1 MSQDEYDLGRIH
13 SSDLRAREPRLQ
25 VSPTPSGPLSQ
36 GPRRI
41 VRWRIIACIVLVVQ
55 LVVLQGLNT
64 SLEDESWFTG
74 RLSATV
80 EEGPLS
86 LEGVAV
92 NITIDMKED
101 QDDLSIELFGPIRL
115 SHWQSE
121 RDSRAALQNQETYEE
136 DWNET
141 FSSPTPDDI
150 KSNTHQLIYGSM
162 LISAVLLVLIL
173 IDFWKQHSGFWLTIG
188 RRLLSFTSMT
198 MVLTV
203 FVMILILLPIS
214 WFSTSAGDP
223 ELYAENDNSEA
234 FLAHSDFEAETSF
247 GLDGF
252 VLEFEGGGYDI
263 GMVRPANRSAVE
275 AEPPAPGSVDAE
287 SYIGV
292 KGEVSTTTPEFLEST
307 IYYWMTLWVLVPFL
321 LMLHQRIAIDSRLAP
336 LKSLKQE

>member
-1 MSQDEYDLGRIH
+1 MSPDVT
-13 SSDLRAREPRLQ
+13 A
-25 VSPTPSGPLSQ
+25 
-36 GPRRI
+36 PRRI
-41 VRWRIIACIVLVVQ
+41 VRWRIVACIVIVAQ
-55 LVVLQGLNT
+55 LGVLHGLNT

-92 NITIDMKED
+92 NITIDMKEN

-121 RDSRAALQNQETYEE
+121 RDGRASLEDQETYEE

-141 FSSPTPDDI
+141 FSSPTPDEI

-162 LISAVLLVLIL
+162 LVSVVLLVLL
-173 IDFWKQHSGFWLTIG
+173 LVDFWKQNSGFWLTLG

-198 MVLTV
+198 MVVTI

-223 ELYAENDNSEA
+223 ELYSENDNSEA
-234 FLAHSDFEAETSF
+234 FLAHTNFEAETSL
-247 GLDGF
+247 GVDGF

-275 AEPPAPGSVDAE
+275 AEPPAPGTVDAE

-292 KGEVSTTTPEFLEST
+292 KGEVSTTTPDFLET
-307 IYYWMTLWVLVPFL
+307 TMYLWMALWVLIPFL
-321 LMLHQRIAIDSRLAP
+321 LMVQQRIAIDSNLAP
-336 LKSLKQE
+336 LKFLEEE

>member
-1 MSQDEYDLGRIH
+1 MSLN
-13 SSDLRAREPRLQ
+13 A
-25 VSPTPSGPLSQ
+25 TA
-36 GPRRI
+36 PRRI
-41 VRWRIIACIVLVVQ
+41 FRWRIGACIVLVGQ

-92 NITIDMKED
+92 NITIDMKEN

-121 RDSRAALQNQETYEE
+121 RDSRAALENQETYEE

-141 FSSPTPDDI
+141 FSSPTPDEI

-162 LISAVLLVLIL
+162 LVSGVLLIL
-173 IDFWKQHSGFWLTIG
+173 ILVDFWKQHSGFWLTLS

-198 MVLTV
+198 MVLTI
-203 FVMILILLPIS
+203 FVMILVLLPIS
-214 WFSTSAGDP
+214 WFSTAAGDP
-223 ELYAENDNSEA
+223 EIYSENDNSEA
-234 FLAHSDFEAETSF
+234 FLAHSEFQAETSL

-263 GMVRPANRSAVE
+263 GMVRPANRSLVE
-275 AEPPAPGSVDAE
+275 AEIPIPGTVDAE

-292 KGEVSTTTPEFLEST
+292 KGEVTTTTPEFLEEMMYMW
-307 IYYWMTLWVLVPFL
+307 IGLWVFVP
-321 LMLHQRIAIDSRLAP
+321 LMLMLQQRVAIDSKLAP
-336 LKSLKQE
+336 LKFLEED

>member
-1 MSQDEYDLGRIH
+1 MSPDDT
-13 SSDLRAREPRLQ
+13 A
-25 VSPTPSGPLSQ
+25 
-36 GPRRI
+36 PRRI
-41 VRWRIIACIVLVVQ
+41 VRWRIVACIVLVAQ
-55 LVVLQGLNT
+55 LGVLQGLNT

-92 NITIDMKED
+92 NITIDMKEN

-121 RDSRAALQNQETYEE
+121 RDGRASLESPETFEE
-136 DWNET
+136 GWNET
-141 FSSPTPDDI
+141 FSSPTPDEI

-162 LISAVLLVLIL
+162 LVSAVLLVLL
-173 IDFWKQHSGFWLTIG
+173 LVDFWKQHSGFWLTLG

-198 MVLTV
+198 MVLTI
-203 FVMILILLPIS
+203 FVMILVLLPIS
-214 WFSTSAGDP
+214 WFSTAAGDP
-223 ELYAENDNSEA
+223 ELYSENDNSEA
-234 FLAHSDFEAETSF
+234 FLAHSIFQAETSL

-275 AEPPAPGSVDAE
+275 AEPPLPGTVDAE

-292 KGEVSTTTPEFLEST
+292 KGEVSTTTPEFLET
-307 IYYWMTLWVLVPFL
+307 TMYVWMALWVMIPFL
-321 LMLHQRIAIDSRLAP
+321 LMIQQRVAIDSNLAP
-336 LKSLKQE
+336 LKFLEEE

>member
-1 MSQDEYDLGRIH
+1 
-13 SSDLRAREPRLQ
+13 
-25 VSPTPSGPLSQ
+25 
-36 GPRRI
+36 
-41 VRWRIIACIVLVVQ
+41 
-55 LVVLQGLNT
+55 VLQGLNT

-92 NITIDMKED
+92 NITIDMKEN

-121 RDSRAALQNQETYEE
+121 RDGRASLESPETFEE

-141 FSSPTPDDI
+141 FSSPTPDEI

-162 LISAVLLVLIL
+162 LVSAVLLVLL
-173 IDFWKQHSGFWLTIG
+173 LVDFWKQHSGFWLTLG

-198 MVLTV
+198 MVLTI
-203 FVMILILLPIS
+203 FVMILVLLPIS
-214 WFSTSAGDP
+214 WFSTAAGDP
-223 ELYAENDNSEA
+223 ELYSENDNSEA
-234 FLAHSDFEAETSF
+234 FLAHSIFQAETSL

-275 AEPPAPGSVDAE
+275 AEPPLPGTVDAE

-292 KGEVSTTTPEFLEST
+292 KGEVSTTTPEFLET
-307 IYYWMTLWVLVPFL
+307 TMYVWMALWVLIPFL
-321 LMLHQRIAIDSRLAP
+321 LMIQQRVAIDSNLAP
-336 LKSLKQE
+336 LRFLEEE

>member
-1 MSQDEYDLGRIH
+1 MSHNATD
-13 SSDLRAREPRLQ
+13 
-25 VSPTPSGPLSQ
+25 
-36 GPRRI
+36 PRRI
-41 VRWRIIACIVLVVQ
+41 FRWRIGACIVLVGQ

-92 NITIDMKED
+92 NITIDMKEN

-121 RDSRAALQNQETYEE
+121 RDSRAALENQETYEE

-141 FSSPTPDDI
+141 FSSPTPDEI

-162 LISAVLLVLIL
+162 LVSGVLLIL
-173 IDFWKQHSGFWLTIG
+173 ILVDFWKQHSGFWLTLS

-198 MVLTV
+198 MVLTI
-203 FVMILILLPIS
+203 FVMILVLLPIS
-214 WFSTSAGDP
+214 WFSTAAGDP
-223 ELYAENDNSEA
+223 EIYSENDNSEA
-234 FLAHSDFEAETSF
+234 FLAHSEFQAETSL

-275 AEPPAPGSVDAE
+275 AEPPVPGTVDAE

-292 KGEVSTTTPEFLEST
+292 KGEVTTTTPEFLEEMMYMW
-307 IYYWMTLWVLVPFL
+307 IGLWVFVPFM
-321 LMLHQRIAIDSRLAP
+321 LMIQQRVAIDSKLAP
-336 LKSLKQE
+336 LKFLEEE

>member
-1 MSQDEYDLGRIH
+1 MSPDVT
-13 SSDLRAREPRLQ
+13 A
-25 VSPTPSGPLSQ
+25 
-36 GPRRI
+36 PRRI
-41 VRWRIIACIVLVVQ
+41 VRWRIVACIVIVAQ
-55 LVVLQGLNT
+55 LGVLQGLNT

-92 NITIDMKED
+92 NITIDMKEE
-101 QDDLSIELFGPIRL
+101 QDDLSVELFGPLRL
-115 SHWQSE
+115 NHWQSE
-121 RDSRAALQNQETYEE
+121 RDSRAALENQDSYEE

-141 FSSPTPDDI
+141 FSSPSPSEI
-150 KSNTHQLIYGSM
+150 KSNTHRLIYASM
-162 LISAVLLVLIL
+162 LVSGVLLVLL
-173 IDFWKQHSGFWLTIG
+173 LVDFWKQHSGFWLTLG

-198 MVLTV
+198 MVVTI

-223 ELYAENDNSEA
+223 ELYSENDNSEA
-234 FLAHSDFEAETSF
+234 FLAHTNFEAETSL
-247 GLDGF
+247 GVDGF

-275 AEPPAPGSVDAE
+275 AEPPAPGTVDAE

-292 KGEVSTTTPEFLEST
+292 KGEVSTTTPDFLET
-307 IYYWMTLWVLVPFL
+307 TMYLWMALWVLIPFL
-321 LMLHQRIAIDSRLAP
+321 LMVQQRIAIDSNLAP
-336 LKSLKQE
+336 LKFLEEE

>member
-13 SSDLRAREPRLQ
+13 SSELRARETQLH
-25 VSPTPSGPLSQ
+25 VSPNPSGPSSQ
-36 GPRRI
+36 VPRRI

-141 FSSPTPDDI
+141 FSSPTPD
-150 KSNTHQLIYGSM
+150 
-162 LISAVLLVLIL
+162 
-173 IDFWKQHSGFWLTIG
+173 
-188 RRLLSFTSMT
+188 
-198 MVLTV
+198 
-203 FVMILILLPIS
+203 
-214 WFSTSAGDP
+214 
-223 ELYAENDNSEA
+223 
-234 FLAHSDFEAETSF
+234 
-247 GLDGF
+247 
-252 VLEFEGGGYDI
+252 
-263 GMVRPANRSAVE
+263 
-275 AEPPAPGSVDAE
+275 
-287 SYIGV
+287 
-292 KGEVSTTTPEFLEST
+292 
-307 IYYWMTLWVLVPFL
+307 
-321 LMLHQRIAIDSRLAP
+321 
-336 LKSLKQE
+336 

>member
-1 MSQDEYDLGRIH
+1 MSQDET
-13 SSDLRAREPRLQ
+13 
-25 VSPTPSGPLSQ
+25 V
-36 GPRRI
+36 PRRI
-41 VRWRIIACIVLVVQ
+41 VRWRIVACIVLVAQ
-55 LVVLQGLNT
+55 LGVLQGLNT

-92 NITIDMKED
+92 NITIDMKEN

-121 RDSRAALQNQETYEE
+121 RDGRASLESPETFEE

-141 FSSPTPDDI
+141 FSSPTPDEI

-162 LISAVLLVLIL
+162 LVSAVLLVLL
-173 IDFWKQHSGFWLTIG
+173 LVDFWKQHSGFWLTLG

-198 MVLTV
+198 MVLTI
-203 FVMILILLPIS
+203 FVMILVLLPIS
-214 WFSTSAGDP
+214 WFSTAAGDP
-223 ELYAENDNSEA
+223 ELYSENDNSEA
-234 FLAHSDFEAETSF
+234 FLAHSIFQAETSL

-275 AEPPAPGSVDAE
+275 AEPPLPGTVDAE

-292 KGEVSTTTPEFLEST
+292 KGEVSTTTPEFLET
-307 IYYWMTLWVLVPFL
+307 TMYVWMALWVMIPFL
-321 LMLHQRIAIDSRLAP
+321 LMIQQRVAIDSNLAP
-336 LKSLKQE
+336 LKFLEEE

>member
-1 MSQDEYDLGRIH
+1 MSPDDT
-13 SSDLRAREPRLQ
+13 A
-25 VSPTPSGPLSQ
+25 
-36 GPRRI
+36 PRRI
-41 VRWRIIACIVLVVQ
+41 VRWRIVACIVLVAQ
-55 LVVLQGLNT
+55 LGVLQGLNT

-92 NITIDMKED
+92 NITIDMKEN

-121 RDSRAALQNQETYEE
+121 RDGRASLESQETFEE
-136 DWNET
+136 GWNET
-141 FSSPTPDDI
+141 FSSPTPDEI

-162 LISAVLLVLIL
+162 LVSAVLLVLL
-173 IDFWKQHSGFWLTIG
+173 LVDFWKQHSGFWLTLG

-198 MVLTV
+198 MVLTI
-203 FVMILILLPIS
+203 FVMILVLLPIS
-214 WFSTSAGDP
+214 WFSTAAGDP
-223 ELYAENDNSEA
+223 ELYSENDNSEA
-234 FLAHSDFEAETSF
+234 FLAHSIFQAETSL

-275 AEPPAPGSVDAE
+275 AEPPLPGTVDAE

-292 KGEVSTTTPEFLEST
+292 KGEVSTTTPEFLET
-307 IYYWMTLWVLVPFL
+307 TMYVWMALWVLIPFL
-321 LMLHQRIAIDSRLAP
+321 LMIQQRVAIDSNLAP
-336 LKSLKQE
+336 LKFLEEE

>member
-1 MSQDEYDLGRIH
+1 MSPDVT
-13 SSDLRAREPRLQ
+13 A
-25 VSPTPSGPLSQ
+25 
-36 GPRRI
+36 PRRI
-41 VRWRIIACIVLVVQ
+41 VRWRIVACIVIVAQ
-55 LVVLQGLNT
+55 LGVLQGLNT

-92 NITIDMKED
+92 NITIDMKEN

-121 RDSRAALQNQETYEE
+121 RDGRASLENQETYEK

-141 FSSPTPDDI
+141 FSSPTPDEI

-162 LISAVLLVLIL
+162 LVSVVLLVLL
-173 IDFWKQHSGFWLTIG
+173 LVDFWKQHSGFWLTLG

-198 MVLTV
+198 MVVTI

-223 ELYAENDNSEA
+223 ELYSENDNSEA
-234 FLAHSDFEAETSF
+234 FLAHTNFEAETSL
-247 GLDGF
+247 GVDGF

-275 AEPPAPGSVDAE
+275 AEPPAPGTVDAE

-292 KGEVSTTTPEFLEST
+292 KGEVSTTTPDFLET
-307 IYYWMTLWVLVPFL
+307 TMYLWMALWVLIPFL
-321 LMLHQRIAIDSRLAP
+321 LMVQQRIAIDSNLAP
-336 LKSLKQE
+336 LKFLEEE

>member
-1 MSQDEYDLGRIH
+1 MSPVVT
-13 SSDLRAREPRLQ
+13 A
-25 VSPTPSGPLSQ
+25 
-36 GPRRI
+36 PRRI
-41 VRWRIIACIVLVVQ
+41 VRWRIVACIVIVAQ
-55 LVVLQGLNT
+55 LGVLQGLNT

-92 NITIDMKED
+92 NITIDMKEN

-121 RDSRAALQNQETYEE
+121 RDSRASLENQETYEE

-141 FSSPTPDDI
+141 FSSPTPDEI

-162 LISAVLLVLIL
+162 LVSVVLLVLL
-173 IDFWKQHSGFWLTIG
+173 LVDFWKQHSGFWLTLG

-198 MVLTV
+198 MVVTI

-223 ELYAENDNSEA
+223 ELYSENDNSEA
-234 FLAHSDFEAETSF
+234 FLAHTNFEAETSL
-247 GLDGF
+247 GVDGF

-275 AEPPAPGSVDAE
+275 AEPPAPGTVDAE

-292 KGEVSTTTPEFLEST
+292 KGEVSTTTPDFLET
-307 IYYWMTLWVLVPFL
+307 TMYLWMALWVLIPFL
-321 LMLHQRIAIDSRLAP
+321 LMVQQRIAIDSNLAP
-336 LKSLKQE
+336 LKFLEEE

>member
-1 MSQDEYDLGRIH
+1 MSPDET
-13 SSDLRAREPRLQ
+13 A
-25 VSPTPSGPLSQ
+25 
-36 GPRRI
+36 PRRI
-41 VRWRIIACIVLVVQ
+41 VRWRIVACIVLVAQ
-55 LVVLQGLNT
+55 LGVLQGLNT

-92 NITIDMKED
+92 NITIDMKEN

-121 RDSRAALQNQETYEE
+121 RDGRASLENQETYEE

-141 FSSPTPDDI
+141 FSSPTPDEI

-162 LISAVLLVLIL
+162 LVSVVLLVLL
-173 IDFWKQHSGFWLTIG
+173 LVDFWKQHSGFWLTLG

-198 MVLTV
+198 MVVTI

-223 ELYAENDNSEA
+223 ELYSENDNSEA
-234 FLAHSDFEAETSF
+234 FLAHTNFEAETSL
-247 GLDGF
+247 GIDGF

-275 AEPPAPGSVDAE
+275 AEPPAPGTVDAE

-292 KGEVSTTTPEFLEST
+292 KGEVSTTTPDFLET
-307 IYYWMTLWVLVPFL
+307 TMYLWMALWVLIPFL
-321 LMLHQRIAIDSRLAP
+321 LMVQQRIAIDSNLAP
-336 LKSLKQE
+336 LKFLEEE

>member
-1 MSQDEYDLGRIH
+1 MSQNATD
-13 SSDLRAREPRLQ
+13 
-25 VSPTPSGPLSQ
+25 
-36 GPRRI
+36 PRRI
-41 VRWRIIACIVLVVQ
+41 FRWRIGACIVLVGQ

-92 NITIDMKED
+92 NITIDMKEN

-121 RDSRAALQNQETYEE
+121 RDSRAALENQETYEE

-141 FSSPTPDDI
+141 FSSPTPDEI

-162 LISAVLLVLIL
+162 LVSGVLLIL
-173 IDFWKQHSGFWLTIG
+173 ILVDFWKQHSGFWLTLS

-198 MVLTV
+198 MVLTI
-203 FVMILILLPIS
+203 FVMILVLLPIS
-214 WFSTSAGDP
+214 WFSTAAGDP
-223 ELYAENDNSEA
+223 EIYSENDNSEA
-234 FLAHSDFEAETSF
+234 FLAHSEFQAETSL

-263 GMVRPANRSAVE
+263 GMVRPANRSLVE
-275 AEPPAPGSVDAE
+275 AEIPIPGTVDAE

-292 KGEVSTTTPEFLEST
+292 KGEVTTTTPEFLEEMMYMW
-307 IYYWMTLWVLVPFL
+307 IGLWVFVPFM
-321 LMLHQRIAIDSRLAP
+321 LMIQQRVAIDSKLAP
-336 LKSLKQE
+336 LKFLEEE

>member
-1 MSQDEYDLGRIH
+1 MSPDVT
-13 SSDLRAREPRLQ
+13 A
-25 VSPTPSGPLSQ
+25 
-36 GPRRI
+36 PRRI
-41 VRWRIIACIVLVVQ
+41 VRWRIVACIVIVAQ
-55 LVVLQGLNT
+55 LGVLHGLNT

-92 NITIDMKED
+92 NITIDMKEN

-121 RDSRAALQNQETYEE
+121 RDSRASLENQETYEE

-141 FSSPTPDDI
+141 FSSPTPDEI

-162 LISAVLLVLIL
+162 LVSVVLLVLL
-173 IDFWKQHSGFWLTIG
+173 LVDFWKQHSGFWLTLG

-198 MVLTV
+198 MVVTI

-223 ELYAENDNSEA
+223 ELYSENDNSEA
-234 FLAHSDFEAETSF
+234 FLAHTNFEAETSL
-247 GLDGF
+247 GIDGF

-275 AEPPAPGSVDAE
+275 AEPPAPGTVDAE

-292 KGEVSTTTPEFLEST
+292 KGEVSTTTPDFLET
-307 IYYWMTLWVLVPFL
+307 TMYLWMALWVLIPFL
-321 LMLHQRIAIDSRLAP
+321 LMVQQRIAIDSNLAP
-336 LKSLKQE
+336 LKFLEEE

>member
-1 MSQDEYDLGRIH
+1 MSLN
-13 SSDLRAREPRLQ
+13 A
-25 VSPTPSGPLSQ
+25 TA
-36 GPRRI
+36 PRRI
-41 VRWRIIACIVLVVQ
+41 FRWRIGACIVLVGQ
-55 LVVLQGLNT
+55 FVVLQGLNA

-92 NITIDMKED
+92 NITIDMKEN

-121 RDSRAALQNQETYEE
+121 RDSRAALENQETYEE

-141 FSSPTPDDI
+141 FSSPTPDEI

-162 LISAVLLVLIL
+162 LVSGVLLIL
-173 IDFWKQHSGFWLTIG
+173 ILVDFWKQHSGFWLTLS

-198 MVLTV
+198 MVLTI
-203 FVMILILLPIS
+203 FVMILVLLPIS
-214 WFSTSAGDP
+214 WFSTAAGDP
-223 ELYAENDNSEA
+223 EIYSENDNSEA
-234 FLAHSDFEAETSF
+234 FLAHSEFQAETSL

-275 AEPPAPGSVDAE
+275 AEPPVPGTVDAE

-292 KGEVSTTTPEFLEST
+292 KGEVTTTTPEFLEEMMYMW
-307 IYYWMTLWVLVPFL
+307 IGLWVFVPFM
-321 LMLHQRIAIDSRLAP
+321 LMIQQRVAIDSKLAP
-336 LKSLKQE
+336 LKFFEEE

>member
-1 MSQDEYDLGRIH
+1 MSPDDT
-13 SSDLRAREPRLQ
+13 A
-25 VSPTPSGPLSQ
+25 
-36 GPRRI
+36 PRRI
-41 VRWRIIACIVLVVQ
+41 VRWRIVACIVLVAQ
-55 LVVLQGLNT
+55 LGVLQGLNT

-92 NITIDMKED
+92 NITIDMKEN

-121 RDSRAALQNQETYEE
+121 RDGRASLESQETFEE
-136 DWNET
+136 GWNET
-141 FSSPTPDDI
+141 FSSPTPDEI

-162 LISAVLLVLIL
+162 LVSAVLLVLL
-173 IDFWKQHSGFWLTIG
+173 LVDFWKQHSGFWLTLG

-198 MVLTV
+198 MVLTI
-203 FVMILILLPIS
+203 FVMILVLLPIS
-214 WFSTSAGDP
+214 WFSTAAGDP
-223 ELYAENDNSEA
+223 ELYSENDNSEA
-234 FLAHSDFEAETSF
+234 FLAHSIFQAETSL

-275 AEPPAPGSVDAE
+275 AEPPLPGTVDAE

-292 KGEVSTTTPEFLEST
+292 KGEVSTTTPEFLET
-307 IYYWMTLWVLVPFL
+307 TMYVWMALWVMIPFL
-321 LMLHQRIAIDSRLAP
+321 LMIQQRVAIDSNLAP
-336 LKSLKQE
+336 LKFLEEE

>member
-1 MSQDEYDLGRIH
+1 
-13 SSDLRAREPRLQ
+13 
-25 VSPTPSGPLSQ
+25 
-36 GPRRI
+36 
-41 VRWRIIACIVLVVQ
+41 
-55 LVVLQGLNT
+55 NT

-92 NITIDMKED
+92 NITIDMKEN

-121 RDSRAALQNQETYEE
+121 RDSRAALENQETYEE

-141 FSSPTPDDI
+141 FSSPTPDEI

-162 LISAVLLVLIL
+162 LVSGVLLIL
-173 IDFWKQHSGFWLTIG
+173 ILVDFWKQHSGFWLTLS

-198 MVLTV
+198 MVLTI
-203 FVMILILLPIS
+203 FVMILVLLPIS
-214 WFSTSAGDP
+214 WFSTAAGDP
-223 ELYAENDNSEA
+223 EIYSENDNSEA
-234 FLAHSDFEAETSF
+234 FLAHSEFQAETSL

-263 GMVRPANRSAVE
+263 GMVRPANRSLVE
-275 AEPPAPGSVDAE
+275 AEIPIPGTVDAE

-292 KGEVSTTTPEFLEST
+292 KGEVTTTTPEFLEEMMYMW
-307 IYYWMTLWVLVPFL
+307 IGLWVFVPFM
-321 LMLHQRIAIDSRLAP
+321 LMIQQRVAIDSKLAP
-336 LKSLKQE
+336 LKFLEEE

>member
-1 MSQDEYDLGRIH
+1 MSPDDT
-13 SSDLRAREPRLQ
+13 A
-25 VSPTPSGPLSQ
+25 
-36 GPRRI
+36 PRRI
-41 VRWRIIACIVLVVQ
+41 VRWRIVACIVLVAQ
-55 LVVLQGLNT
+55 LGVLQGLNT

-92 NITIDMKED
+92 NITIDMKEN

-121 RDSRAALQNQETYEE
+121 RDGRASLESPETFEE

-141 FSSPTPDDI
+141 FSSPTPDEI

-162 LISAVLLVLIL
+162 LVSAVLLVLL
-173 IDFWKQHSGFWLTIG
+173 LVDFWKQHSGFWLTLG

-198 MVLTV
+198 MVLTI
-203 FVMILILLPIS
+203 FVMILVLLPIS
-214 WFSTSAGDP
+214 WFSTAAGDP
-223 ELYAENDNSEA
+223 ELYSENDNSEA
-234 FLAHSDFEAETSF
+234 FLAHSIFQAETSL

-275 AEPPAPGSVDAE
+275 AEPPLPGTVDAE

-292 KGEVSTTTPEFLEST
+292 KGEVSTTTPEFLET
-307 IYYWMTLWVLVPFL
+307 TMYVWMALWVLIPFL
-321 LMLHQRIAIDSRLAP
+321 LMIQQRVAIDSNLAP
-336 LKSLKQE
+336 LKFLEEE

>member
-1 MSQDEYDLGRIH
+1 MSPDVT
-13 SSDLRAREPRLQ
+13 A
-25 VSPTPSGPLSQ
+25 
-36 GPRRI
+36 PRRI
-41 VRWRIIACIVLVVQ
+41 VRWRIVACIVIVAQ
-55 LVVLQGLNT
+55 LGVLHGLNT

-80 EEGPLS
+80 EEGPLY

-92 NITIDMKED
+92 NITIDMKEN

-121 RDSRAALQNQETYEE
+121 RDSRASLENQETYEE

-141 FSSPTPDDI
+141 FSSPTPDEI

-162 LISAVLLVLIL
+162 LVSVVLLVLL
-173 IDFWKQHSGFWLTIG
+173 LVDFWKQHSGFWLTLG

-198 MVLTV
+198 MVVTI

-223 ELYAENDNSEA
+223 ELYSENDNSEA
-234 FLAHSDFEAETSF
+234 FLAHTNFEAETSL
-247 GLDGF
+247 GVDGF

-275 AEPPAPGSVDAE
+275 AEPPAPGTVDAE

-292 KGEVSTTTPEFLEST
+292 KGEVSTTTPDFLET
-307 IYYWMTLWVLVPFL
+307 TMYLWMALWVLIPFL
-321 LMLHQRIAIDSRLAP
+321 LMVQQRIAIDSNLAP
-336 LKSLKQE
+336 LKFLEEE

>member
-1 MSQDEYDLGRIH
+1 MSLN
-13 SSDLRAREPRLQ
+13 A
-25 VSPTPSGPLSQ
+25 TA
-36 GPRRI
+36 PRRI
-41 VRWRIIACIVLVVQ
+41 FRWRIGACIVLVGQ

-92 NITIDMKED
+92 NITIDMKEN

-121 RDSRAALQNQETYEE
+121 RDSRAALENQETYEE

-141 FSSPTPDDI
+141 FSSPTPDEI

-162 LISAVLLVLIL
+162 LVSGVLLIL
-173 IDFWKQHSGFWLTIG
+173 ILVDFWKQHSGFWLTLS

-198 MVLTV
+198 MVLTI
-203 FVMILILLPIS
+203 FVMILVLLPIS
-214 WFSTSAGDP
+214 WFSTAAGDP
-223 ELYAENDNSEA
+223 EIYSENDNSEA
-234 FLAHSDFEAETSF
+234 FLAHSEFQAETSL

-263 GMVRPANRSAVE
+263 GMVRPANRSLVE
-275 AEPPAPGSVDAE
+275 AEIPIPGTVDAE

-292 KGEVSTTTPEFLEST
+292 KGEVTTTTPEFLEEMMYMW
-307 IYYWMTLWVLVPFL
+307 IGLWVFVPFM
-321 LMLHQRIAIDSRLAP
+321 LMIQQRVAIDSKLAP
-336 LKSLKQE
+336 LKFLEEE

>member
-1 MSQDEYDLGRIH
+1 MSQDET
-13 SSDLRAREPRLQ
+13 
-25 VSPTPSGPLSQ
+25 V
-36 GPRRI
+36 PRRI
-41 VRWRIIACIVLVVQ
+41 VRWRIVACIVLVAQ
-55 LVVLQGLNT
+55 LGVLQGLNT

-121 RDSRAALQNQETYEE
+121 RDGRASLENQETFEE

-141 FSSPTPDDI
+141 FSSPTPDEI

-162 LISAVLLVLIL
+162 LVSAVLLVLL
-173 IDFWKQHSGFWLTIG
+173 LVDFWKQHSGFWLTLG

-198 MVLTV
+198 MVLAI
-203 FVMILILLPIS
+203 FVMILVLLPIS
-214 WFSTSAGDP
+214 WFSTAAGDP
-223 ELYAENDNSEA
+223 ELYSENDNSDA
-234 FLAHSDFEAETSF
+234 FLAHSGFQAETSL

-263 GMVRPANRSAVE
+263 GMVRPANRSSVE
-275 AEPPAPGSVDAE
+275 AEPPLLGTVDAE

-292 KGEVSTTTPEFLEST
+292 KGEVSTTTPDFLET
-307 IYYWMTLWVLVPFL
+307 TMYLWMALWVLIPFL
-321 LMLHQRIAIDSRLAP
+321 LMIQQRIAIDSNLAP
-336 LKSLKQE
+336 LKFLEEE

>member
-1 MSQDEYDLGRIH
+1 MSLN
-13 SSDLRAREPRLQ
+13 A
-25 VSPTPSGPLSQ
+25 TA
-36 GPRRI
+36 PRRI
-41 VRWRIIACIVLVVQ
+41 FRWRIGACIVLVGQ

-92 NITIDMKED
+92 NITIDMKEN

-121 RDSRAALQNQETYEE
+121 RDSRAALENQETYEE

-141 FSSPTPDDI
+141 FSSPTPDEI

-162 LISAVLLVLIL
+162 LVSGVLLIL
-173 IDFWKQHSGFWLTIG
+173 ILVDFWKQHSGFWLTLS

-198 MVLTV
+198 MVLTI
-203 FVMILILLPIS
+203 FVMILVLLPIS
-214 WFSTSAGDP
+214 WFSTAAGDP
-223 ELYAENDNSEA
+223 EIYSENDNSEA
-234 FLAHSDFEAETSF
+234 FLAHSEFQAETSL

-263 GMVRPANRSAVE
+263 GMVRPANRSLVE
-275 AEPPAPGSVDAE
+275 AEIPIPGTVDAE

-292 KGEVSTTTPEFLEST
+292 TGEVTTTTPEFLEEMMYMW
-307 IYYWMTLWVLVPFL
+307 IGLWVFVPFM
-321 LMLHQRIAIDSRLAP
+321 LMIQQRVAIDSKLAP
-336 LKSLKQE
+336 LKFLEEE

>member
-1 MSQDEYDLGRIH
+1 MSPDVT
-13 SSDLRAREPRLQ
+13 A
-25 VSPTPSGPLSQ
+25 
-36 GPRRI
+36 PRRI
-41 VRWRIIACIVLVVQ
+41 VRWRIVACIVIVAQ
-55 LVVLQGLNT
+55 LGVLHGLNT

-92 NITIDMKED
+92 NITIDMKEN

-121 RDSRAALQNQETYEE
+121 RDSRASLENQETYEE

-141 FSSPTPDDI
+141 FSSPTPDEI

-162 LISAVLLVLIL
+162 LVSVVLLVLL
-173 IDFWKQHSGFWLTIG
+173 LVDFWKQHSGFWLTLG

-198 MVLTV
+198 MVVTI

-223 ELYAENDNSEA
+223 ELYSENDNSEA
-234 FLAHSDFEAETSF
+234 FLAHTNFEAETSL
-247 GLDGF
+247 GVDGF

-275 AEPPAPGSVDAE
+275 AEPPAPGTVDAE

-292 KGEVSTTTPEFLEST
+292 KGKVSTTTPDFLET
-307 IYYWMTLWVLVPFL
+307 TMYLWMALWVLIPFL
-321 LMLHQRIAIDSRLAP
+321 LMVQQRIAIDSNLAP
-336 LKSLKQE
+336 LKFLEEE

>member
-1 MSQDEYDLGRIH
+1 MSPDVT
-13 SSDLRAREPRLQ
+13 A
-25 VSPTPSGPLSQ
+25 
-36 GPRRI
+36 PRRI
-41 VRWRIIACIVLVVQ
+41 VRWRIVACIVIVAQ
-55 LVVLQGLNT
+55 LGVLQGLNT

-92 NITIDMKED
+92 NITIDMKEE
-101 QDDLSIELFGPIRL
+101 QDDLSVELFGPLRL
-115 SHWQSE
+115 NHWQSE
-121 RDSRAALQNQETYEE
+121 RDSRAALENQDSYEE

-141 FSSPTPDDI
+141 FSSPSPSEI
-150 KSNTHQLIYGSM
+150 KSNTHRLIYASM
-162 LISAVLLVLIL
+162 LVSGVLLVLL
-173 IDFWKQHSGFWLTIG
+173 LVDFWKQHSGFWLTLG

-198 MVLTV
+198 MVVTI

-223 ELYAENDNSEA
+223 ELYSENDNSEA
-234 FLAHSDFEAETSF
+234 FLAHSNFEAETSL
-247 GLDGF
+247 GVDGF

-275 AEPPAPGSVDAE
+275 AEPPAPGTVDAE

-292 KGEVSTTTPEFLEST
+292 TGEVSTTTPEYLETT
-307 IYYWMTLWVLVPFL
+307 IYLWVVFWVLIPFGL
-321 LMLHQRIAIDSRLAP
+321 LFHQRTAVDESLAP
-336 LKSLKQE
+336 LKFREEE

>member
-1 MSQDEYDLGRIH
+1 MSLDVT
-13 SSDLRAREPRLQ
+13 A
-25 VSPTPSGPLSQ
+25 
-36 GPRRI
+36 PRRI
-41 VRWRIIACIVLVVQ
+41 VRWRIVACIVIVAQ
-55 LVVLQGLNT
+55 LGVLHDLNT

-92 NITIDMKED
+92 NITIDMKEN

-121 RDSRAALQNQETYEE
+121 RDGRASLENQETYEE

-141 FSSPTPDDI
+141 FSSPTPDEI

-162 LISAVLLVLIL
+162 LVSVVLLVLL
-173 IDFWKQHSGFWLTIG
+173 LVDFWKQHSGFWLTLG

-198 MVLTV
+198 MVVTI

-223 ELYAENDNSEA
+223 ELYSENDNSEA
-234 FLAHSDFEAETSF
+234 FLAHTNFEAETSL
-247 GLDGF
+247 GVDGF

-275 AEPPAPGSVDAE
+275 AEPPAPGTVDAE

-292 KGEVSTTTPEFLEST
+292 KGEVSTTTPDFLET
-307 IYYWMTLWVLVPFL
+307 TMYLWMALWVLIPFL
-321 LMLHQRIAIDSRLAP
+321 LMIQQRVAIDSNLAP
-336 LKSLKQE
+336 LKFLEEE

>member
-1 MSQDEYDLGRIH
+1 MSLN
-13 SSDLRAREPRLQ
+13 A
-25 VSPTPSGPLSQ
+25 TA
-36 GPRRI
+36 PRRI
-41 VRWRIIACIVLVVQ
+41 FRWRIGACIVLVGQ
-55 LVVLQGLNT
+55 LVVLQGLNA

-92 NITIDMKED
+92 NITIDMKEN

-121 RDSRAALQNQETYEE
+121 RDSRAALENQETYEE

-141 FSSPTPDDI
+141 FSSPTPDEI

-162 LISAVLLVLIL
+162 LVSGVLLIL
-173 IDFWKQHSGFWLTIG
+173 ILVDFWKQHSGFWLTLS

-198 MVLTV
+198 MVLTI
-203 FVMILILLPIS
+203 FVMILVLLPIS
-214 WFSTSAGDP
+214 WFSTAAGDP
-223 ELYAENDNSEA
+223 EIYSENDNSEA
-234 FLAHSDFEAETSF
+234 FLAHSEFQAETSL

-275 AEPPAPGSVDAE
+275 AEPPVPGTVDAE

-292 KGEVSTTTPEFLEST
+292 KGEVTTTTPEFLEEMMYMW
-307 IYYWMTLWVLVPFL
+307 IGLWVFVPFM
-321 LMLHQRIAIDSRLAP
+321 LMIQQRVAIDSKLAP
-336 LKSLKQE
+336 LKFLEEE

>member
-1 MSQDEYDLGRIH
+1 MSQDET
-13 SSDLRAREPRLQ
+13 A
-25 VSPTPSGPLSQ
+25 
-36 GPRRI
+36 PRRI
-41 VRWRIIACIVLVVQ
+41 VRWRIVACIVLVAQ
-55 LVVLQGLNT
+55 LGVLQGLNT

-92 NITIDMKED
+92 NITIDMKEN

-121 RDSRAALQNQETYEE
+121 RDGRASLESPETFEE

-141 FSSPTPDDI
+141 FSSPTPDEI

-162 LISAVLLVLIL
+162 LVSAVLLVLL
-173 IDFWKQHSGFWLTIG
+173 LVDFWKQHSGFWLTLG

-198 MVLTV
+198 MVLTI
-203 FVMILILLPIS
+203 FVMILVLLPIS
-214 WFSTSAGDP
+214 WFSTAAGDP
-223 ELYAENDNSEA
+223 ELYSENDNSEA
-234 FLAHSDFEAETSF
+234 FLAHSIFQAETSL

-275 AEPPAPGSVDAE
+275 AEPPLPGTVDAE

-292 KGEVSTTTPEFLEST
+292 KGEVSTTTPEFLET
-307 IYYWMTLWVLVPFL
+307 TMYVWMALWVMIPFL
-321 LMLHQRIAIDSRLAP
+321 LMIQQRVAIDSNLAP
-336 LKSLKQE
+336 LKFLEEE

>member
-1 MSQDEYDLGRIH
+1 MSQDAT
-13 SSDLRAREPRLQ
+13 S
-25 VSPTPSGPLSQ
+25 
-36 GPRRI
+36 PRRI
-41 VRWRIIACIVLVVQ
+41 VRWRIVACIVLVGQ

-92 NITIDMKED
+92 NITIDMKEE

-121 RDSRAALQNQETYEE
+121 RDSRAALENQETYED

-141 FSSPTPDDI
+141 FSSPTPDEI
-150 KSNTHQLIYGSM
+150 KSNTHHLIYGSM
-162 LISAVLLVLIL
+162 LVSGVLLVLL
-173 IDFWKQHSGFWLTIG
+173 LVDFWKQHSGFWLTIG
-188 RRLLSFTSMT
+188 RRLLSLTSMT
-198 MVLTV
+198 MVVTI
-203 FVMILILLPIS
+203 FVMILVLLPIS
-214 WFSTSAGDP
+214 WFSTAAGDP
-223 ELYAENDNSEA
+223 ELYSENDNSEA
-234 FLAHSDFEAETSF
+234 FLAHSEFQAETSL

-263 GMVRPANRSAVE
+263 GMVRPANRSIVE
-275 AEPPAPGSVDAE
+275 AEIPFPGTVDAE

-292 KGEVSTTTPEFLEST
+292 KGEVSTTTPDFLET
-307 IYYWMTLWVLVPFL
+307 TMYLWMALWVLVPFL
-321 LMLHQRIAIDSRLAP
+321 LMISQRIAIDTNLAP
-336 LKSLKQE
+336 LKFLEEE

>member
-1 MSQDEYDLGRIH
+1 MSPDVT
-13 SSDLRAREPRLQ
+13 A
-25 VSPTPSGPLSQ
+25 
-36 GPRRI
+36 PRRI
-41 VRWRIIACIVLVVQ
+41 VRWRIVACIVIVAQ
-55 LVVLQGLNT
+55 LGVLQGLNT

-92 NITIDMKED
+92 NITIDMKEN

-121 RDSRAALQNQETYEE
+121 RDGRASLEDQETYEE

-141 FSSPTPDDI
+141 FSSPTPDEI

-162 LISAVLLVLIL
+162 LVSVVLLVLL
-173 IDFWKQHSGFWLTIG
+173 LVDFWKQHSGFWLTLG

-198 MVLTV
+198 MVVTI

-223 ELYAENDNSEA
+223 ELYSENDNSEA
-234 FLAHSDFEAETSF
+234 FLAHTNFEAETSL
-247 GLDGF
+247 GIDGF

-275 AEPPAPGSVDAE
+275 AEPPAPGTVDAE

-292 KGEVSTTTPEFLEST
+292 KGEVSTTTPDFLET
-307 IYYWMTLWVLVPFL
+307 TMYLWMALWVLIPFL
-321 LMLHQRIAIDSRLAP
+321 LMVQQRIAIDSNLAP
-336 LKSLKQE
+336 LKFLEEE